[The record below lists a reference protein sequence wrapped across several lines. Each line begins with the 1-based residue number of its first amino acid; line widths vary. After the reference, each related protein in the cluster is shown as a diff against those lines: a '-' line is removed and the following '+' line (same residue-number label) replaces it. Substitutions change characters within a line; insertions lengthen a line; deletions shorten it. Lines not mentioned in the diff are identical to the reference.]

1 MQRTKYGFVLNPIG
15 GATIDNRR
23 VVVITSNA
31 EVQTVRERFATVVG
45 RRKELFRAAR
55 LHGAGVTSK
64 SHAEEWR
71 LLVLF
76 FAEKYISDTAV
87 PKHLS

>member
-1 MQRTKYGFVLNPIG
+1 M
-15 GATIDNRR
+15 
-23 VVVITSNA
+23 
-31 EVQTVRERFATVVG
+31 VRERFATVVG
-45 RRKELFRAAR
+45 RRKEMFRVMC

-64 SHAEEWR
+64 SHDEEWR

-87 PKHLS
+87 LKHSGKKTNIILGLLFGSI